1 MSAKNKKSVAAEALM
16 EMDSIKATL
25 KEESK
30 STIANLLHEAVK
42 DYMRD
47 SIDGEDDDDME
58 IQDNEKETTDD
69 GFEGGESDSES
80 KNGFPQGDDFEDVPE
95 DKPEDDSDE
104 QGDTEV
110 PAGDGE
116 ETPDEGG
123 EGDEWSE
130 FDEFKVDDDTYD
142 LTGEKDYDKVVK
154 VYKLLKD
161 DENVVVRKDGDKIT
175 LKDGENDAEYVIDLG
190 ADDEGAEVSV
200 ADDGGE
206 LNEGDANNIAGVPPT
221 YNENK
226 KNRKTM
232 KEKKERIFEVDLG
245 YTDNYQKEDPIDS
258 NLSMS
263 EPGKGKDWDKG
274 LPKGTEKPW
283 VGSKVKS
290 EGKPYGEGGT
300 VNEGEEAGLNDITD
314 QQECNMEEA
323 TNVGGAAQERGS
335 GKSHIPDGREE
346 YVPNGTRH
354 FSKGGDYKEVKL
366 AESILAKSEA
376 ILKENKELKQTLSK
390 VKSALQEALMVNVN
404 LGKVT
409 KLFLENSTTRQE
421 KIDIVNRFN
430 EAKTIDQSNAL
441 YESINRELKKSAKQN
456 VMLENKSMNAGGS
469 QKINENK
476 VYESTELLNIKDF
489 MKRMDNC

>member
-16 EMDSIKATL
+16 EMDSIKTAL

-30 STIANLLHEAVK
+30 STIQSLLQETVK
-42 DYMRD
+42 DFMNK
-47 SIDGEDDDDME
+47 SIDDEDDDME

-69 GFEGGESDSES
+69 GFEGGESGSES
-80 KNGFPQGDDFEDVPE
+80 DGGVEGDDNLPADDAEGEGEDA
-95 DKPEDDSDE
+95 
-104 QGDTEV
+104 EV
-110 PAGDGE
+110 PAEDGE
-116 ETPDEGG
+116 EPAEGG

-130 FDEFKVDDDTYD
+130 FEKFKVDDDTYD

-161 DENVVVRKDGDKIT
+161 DENVVVKKDGDKIT

-190 ADDEGAEVSV
+190 TDEGDEEPVAAEVDSN
-200 ADDGGE
+200 
-206 LNEGDANNIAGVPPT
+206 LNEDESNIAGIPQLT
-221 YNENK
+221 MEK
-226 KNRKTM
+226 RKNFKTM
-232 KEKKERIFEVDLG
+232 KESKQKVFEVDLG
-245 YTDNYQKEDPIDS
+245 YTDNYQKECPLDS
-258 NLSMS
+258 DLSMK

-290 EGKPYGEGGT
+290 SGDPYGEGGT
-300 VNEGEEAGLNDITD
+300 VNEEDEKLNDITEPAD
-314 QQECNMEEA
+314 QKECNMEE
-323 TNVGGAAQERGS
+323 NIAQDSMAKLRS
-335 GKSHIPDGREE
+335 SSKSKTDPCRAE
-346 YVPNGTRH
+346 YVPDGTRH
-354 FSKGGDYKEVKL
+354 YTVGADYKEVKL

-376 ILKENKELKQTLSK
+376 ILKENKELKATLSK

-409 KLFLENSTTRQE
+409 KLFLENSTTHKE
-421 KIDIVNRFN
+421 KVDIINRFN

-441 YESINRELKKSAKQN
+441 YESIKRELKGAKQN
-456 VMLENKSMNAGGS
+456 VMLENKSMNAAGS
-469 QKINENK
+469 QTINENK
-476 VYESTELLNIKDF
+476 VYESNDLLNIRDF